1 MLLWSAAA
9 GWLAAHEPTG
19 GEQGAARR
27 ALGRVRWM
35 TPGRKQRRLAAVL
48 ERTGDEGAAGT
59 GIKPGET
66 SDQSPE
72 RPLTVP
78 QNGIE
83 DVLP

>member
-1 MLLWSAAA
+1 
-9 GWLAAHEPTG
+9 
-19 GEQGAARR
+19 
-27 ALGRVRWM
+27 M